1 MKIYKVIAFIALW
14 TVAGC
19 TKLDLNPLSQ
29 GSSASWYTNETEIQ
43 MSVNDLFKKAF
54 WPRDNDLWTDDLSF
68 RGEVNS
74 MNGGTLNAENSTVET
89 IWANAYKAI
98 SRSIKILEG
107 LDDPNSTISE
117 ELKTK
122 YEAISRFVRAS
133 QYARLISHWG
143 DVPYFETSLGLKE
156 SFDLARTDKN
166 TILQSIYED
175 YDFAAANLPV
185 EYGSSDVAYPTK
197 GAALAMKARIALYM
211 ADYAVARDAAKACM
225 DLDQYSLNPDFRS
238 QFLSSMK
245 GGSESIFYLPQ
256 SVELGDYESECKYY
270 ISRLGGG
277 FGSRNPTYDLFSA
290 FLCTDGLPVDQSTL
304 FNPRDPFANRDP
316 RCAETIVKPG
326 SDWLGFRFQPHPDS
340 MTVLNL
346 KTGSMVKNNDNRAV
360 NINAPFNGLLM
371 KKGIDEDYSDDYKA
385 DPDIVIVR
393 YADVLL
399 MYAEAKIELNEIDG
413 SVNDAINQVRARAY
427 KVGVDE
433 TSRYPAVTATDQK
446 SLRKAIRFERRMELA
461 FEGRRYMDLI
471 RWKLA
476 EKALNEPSYGLLDVA
491 DLKTKVIDAGLW
503 FFPGTPSIDDNA
515 ITDLSS
521 LYSQGLIKL
530 FGITAFDAGKNYLWP
545 IPSKEIIVNP
555 NLKQNPGY

>member
-1 MKIYKVIAFIALW
+1 
-14 TVAGC
+14 
-19 TKLDLNPLSQ
+19 
-29 GSSASWYTNETEIQ
+29 
-43 MSVNDLFKKAF
+43 
-54 WPRDNDLWTDDLSF
+54 
-68 RGEVNS
+68 
-74 MNGGTLNAENSTVET
+74 
-89 IWANAYKAI
+89 
-98 SRSIKILEG
+98 
-107 LDDPNSTISE
+107 
-117 ELKTK
+117 
-122 YEAISRFVRAS
+122 
-133 QYARLISHWG
+133 
-143 DVPYFETSLGLKE
+143 
-156 SFDLARTDKN
+156 
-166 TILQSIYED
+166 
-175 YDFAAANLPV
+175 
-185 EYGSSDVAYPTK
+185 
-197 GAALAMKARIALYM
+197 
-211 ADYAVARDAAKACM
+211 
-225 DLDQYSLNPDFRS
+225 
-238 QFLSSMK
+238 
-245 GGSESIFYLPQ
+245 
-256 SVELGDYESECKYY
+256 
-270 ISRLGGG
+270 
-277 FGSRNPTYDLFSA
+277 
-290 FLCTDGLPVDQSTL
+290 
-304 FNPRDPFANRDP
+304 
-316 RCAETIVKPG
+316 
-326 SDWLGFRFQPHPDS
+326 